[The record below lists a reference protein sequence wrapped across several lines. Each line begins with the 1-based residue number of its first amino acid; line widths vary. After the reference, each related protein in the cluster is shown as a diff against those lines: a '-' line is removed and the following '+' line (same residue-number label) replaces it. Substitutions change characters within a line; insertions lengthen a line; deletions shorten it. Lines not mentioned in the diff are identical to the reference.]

1 MAESADVV
9 VVGAGLFGTSI
20 AFQLARRGAGSV
32 VLVERGP
39 VCSGDSGVSFS
50 MIRRHYSNEPVA
62 RLAMRGVEIIK
73 HWPEEVGTGDSG
85 YVRTGYLLTA
95 TPDRVEALR
104 DNVTRL
110 RSWGLETSVVDL
122 DEITALEPLLS
133 LEGISAGAW
142 EPDGGFADRY
152 RMTLGWFAAGVQAG
166 VRPAIG
172 RTVTRILVDGG
183 RAYGVDTDAGPIHAG
198 TVVLAAGSWGR
209 ELAQTA
215 SLELPISLRR
225 LEVAFVRQPAD
236 RPQVQ
241 VTFSDMASN
250 VVMRPDRAGL
260 AWVVAYQPEVRY
272 ERRDDCPRE
281 LSPEYESAIRAGL
294 RARVPSYAGAEWAG
308 GFAGAYDYTPDWN
321 PLVGPAPGLDGL
333 YLALGW
339 SGHGFK
345 LAPSVGE
352 VVADAIVGRTPEI
365 DVSPLA
371 PDRFERGAP
380 LRLAYGP
387 GARA

>member
-95 TPDRVEALR
+95 TPDRVDALR

-122 DEITALEPLLS
+122 DEITAFEPLLS

-152 RMTLGWFAAGVQAG
+152 RMTLAWFAAGVQAG
-166 VRPAIG
+166 VRPALG
-172 RTVTRILVDGG
+172 RTVTRILVDRG

-260 AWVVAYQPEVRY
+260 AWVVAYQPEVRTSAATTALVSSAPSTNRQFAPASAHGCRRMRGGMGRRIRRRLRLHARL
-272 ERRDDCPRE
+272 ESPRRPGSRARRALPGTGLVGAWFQAGSVGRGGRRRRDRRTD
-281 LSPEYESAIRAGL
+281 AGD
-294 RARVPSYAGAEWAG
+294 RRVPA
-308 GFAGAYDYTPDWN
+308 
-321 PLVGPAPGLDGL
+321 
-333 YLALGW
+333 
-339 SGHGFK
+339 
-345 LAPSVGE
+345 
-352 VVADAIVGRTPEI
+352 RT
-365 DVSPLA
+365 
-371 PDRFERGAP
+371 
-380 LRLAYGP
+380 
-387 GARA
+387 